1 MSQNNQAS
9 APEAPKFGGMEV
21 PPELT
26 KMNFFFLFF
35 CTFIMGM
42 FMSLPAIIQPAF
54 LSDVIKIDPAFTGSV
69 NGLLQNMSQIATL
82 LFVAAIGAL
91 SDKTGRRILAF
102 IGFLILVISYYCF
115 GISNGIAEALNIP
128 SGFAATICS
137 IVSFMPDKAAEFAPF
152 APGLLVTYIMRFI
165 VGIGLILGYPQFITM
180 VADFTYEK
188 DRGKG
193 MAANGMAMGFASILV
208 FGLFG
213 AIVKKM
219 GVVAGINAGAIL
231 AATGAVFTWFFLKD
245 RMPEKTKEKTGLKE
259 AIPVVKKSISLKAS
273 YMCSLI
279 TRADIIV
286 LATFLVSWGVKVAGD
301 FDLTSTEATMK
312 SMFPM
317 IAMGVFSLFAFPVI
331 GILLDKWGRV
341 PTLLLSLICAAVGML
356 LISVS
361 PNPFSPI
368 LYVAVLLAGIG
379 MAGSIA
385 GANTLATDA
394 SPKNMIGSILGGL
407 NTMQPIGALF
417 FIAAGGFL
425 FDKMGPGW
433 AFGLKGVAN
442 LVLFIWV
449 FMVKGAINAER
460 ENK

>member
-1 MSQNNQAS
+1 MSENNQAATPS
-9 APEAPKFGGMEV
+9 APKFGGMEV
-21 PPELT
+21 PPELK

-35 CTFIMGM
+35 VTFIMGM
-42 FMSLPAIIQPAF
+42 FMSVPAIIQPVF
-54 LSDVIKIDPAFTGSV
+54 LSDVIKIDQAFSGSI

-82 LFVAAIGAL
+82 LFVAMIGAL
-91 SDKTGRRILAF
+91 SDKTGRKILAF
-102 IGFLILVISYYCF
+102 IGFVLLTISYYFF
-115 GISNGIAEALNIP
+115 GLSNGIAAALHIP

-137 IVSFMPDKAAEFAPF
+137 AVSFMPDKAAEFAPF
-152 APGLLVTYIMRFI
+152 APGLLVTYIIRFI
-165 VGIGLILGYPQFITM
+165 IGIGLILGYPQFITM
-180 VADFTYEK
+180 VADYTYEK

-193 MAANGMAMGFASILV
+193 MAANGMCMGFASIIV
-208 FGLFG
+208 FGIFG
-213 AIVKKM
+213 AIVRKS
-219 GVVAGINAGAIL
+219 GAIAGINFAVIL
-231 AATGAVFTWFFLKD
+231 AGVGAVVTWFFLKD
-245 RMPEKTKEKTGLKE
+245 RMPEKTEKKTGLKE

-286 LATFLVSWGVKVAGD
+286 LATFLVSWGVKVANQHDMTAGD
-301 FDLTSTEATMK
+301 ATMK
-312 SMFPM
+312 SMYPM
-317 IAMGVFSLFAFPVI
+317 MAMGVFSLFAFPVI

-341 PTLLLSLICAAVGML
+341 PTILLSLFCAAAGML

-361 PNPFSPI
+361 PSPFSPI
-368 LYVAVLLAGIG
+368 LYLAVLLAGVG

-394 SPKNMIGSILGGL
+394 SPKGMVGSILGGV

-417 FIAAGGFL
+417 FIGAGGYL

-442 LVLFIWV
+442 LVLFIWL

-460 ENK
+460 EAK

>member
-1 MSQNNQAS
+1 
-9 APEAPKFGGMEV
+9 
-21 PPELT
+21 
-26 KMNFFFLFF
+26 
-35 CTFIMGM
+35 
-42 FMSLPAIIQPAF
+42 
-54 LSDVIKIDPAFTGSV
+54 
-69 NGLLQNMSQIATL
+69 MSQIATL
-82 LFVAAIGAL
+82 IFVAAIGAL
-91 SDKTGRRILAF
+91 SDKTGRKILAF
-102 IGFLILVISYYCF
+102 IGFVVLVVSYYCF

-137 IVSFMPDKAAEFAPF
+137 IVSFMPDKAAEFASF

-193 MAANGMAMGFASILV
+193 MAANGMSMGFAAILV
-208 FGLFG
+208 FGIFG
-213 AIVKKM
+213 VIVKKM
-219 GVVAGINAGAIL
+219 GVIAGINAGAIL
-231 AATGAVFTWFFLKD
+231 AAIGAVFTWFFLKD

-301 FDLTSTEATMK
+301 FGLTSTEATMK
-312 SMFPM
+312 SMYPM
-317 IAMGVFSLFAFPVI
+317 MAMGVFSLFAFPVI

-341 PTLLLSLICAAVGML
+341 PTILLSVFCAAAGMM

-361 PNPFSPI
+361 PSPYSPI

-394 SPKNMIGSILGGL
+394 SPKGMVGSILGGV

-417 FIAAGGFL
+417 FIAAGGYL

-433 AFGLKGVAN
+433 AFGLKGVAS
-442 LVLFIWV
+442 LVLFIWL
-449 FMVKGAINAER
+449 FMVKGAIQAER
-460 ENK
+460 EGK

>member
-9 APEAPKFGGMEV
+9 APETPKFGGMEV

-54 LSDVIKIDPAFTGSV
+54 LSDVIKIDPAFTGSI

-102 IGFLILVISYYCF
+102 VGFLILVISYYCF

>member
-1 MSQNNQAS
+1 MSENNQA
-9 APEAPKFGGMEV
+9 AAPKVPKFAGMEV

-54 LSDVIKIDPAFTGSV
+54 LSDVIKIDPAFTGSI

-102 IGFLILVISYYCF
+102 IGFVVLVISYYCF
-115 GISNGIAEALNIP
+115 GISNAIAEALNVP
-128 SGFAATICS
+128 SGFAATICAT
-137 IVSFMPDKAAEFAPF
+137 VSFMPDRAAEFVPF
-152 APGLLVTYIMRFI
+152 APGLLITYVMRFI

-180 VADFTYEK
+180 VADYTHEK

-208 FGLFG
+208 FGVFG
-213 AIVKKM
+213 VIVKKM
-219 GVVAGINAGAIL
+219 GVIAGVNAGAIL

-245 RMPEKTKEKTGLKE
+245 RMPEKTKEKAGLKE

-301 FDLTSTEATMK
+301 FDLTSTEATME

-317 IAMGVFSLFAFPVI
+317 MAMGVFSLFAFPVI

-356 LISVS
+356 LIAVS

-460 ENK
+460 EGN